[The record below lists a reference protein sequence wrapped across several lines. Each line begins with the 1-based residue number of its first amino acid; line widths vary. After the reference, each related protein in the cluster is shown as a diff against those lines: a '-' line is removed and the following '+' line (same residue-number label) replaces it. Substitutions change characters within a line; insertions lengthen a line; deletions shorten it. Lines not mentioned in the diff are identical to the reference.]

1 MVSKAWLEATF
12 RHLFATIC
20 NCSPLVAAKRYAA
33 WHTSDVVAL
42 STSAL
47 TGTTKTVV
55 NGTTL
60 QDTGSR
66 YLLYLQCT
74 GT

>member
-1 MVSKAWLEATF
+1 MAGSLKGLNIRLF
-12 RHLFATIC
+12 RNFSSLICNYLQLFATRRGE
-20 NCSPLVAAKRYAA
+20 A
-33 WHTSDVVAL
+33 SDVVAL